1 MLSSFALVSHAR
13 DLSAEARVRAVSD
26 AVALAAAL
34 SSDHAATVA
43 RANHAVLRNITMT
56 DNTHGSV
63 CVDVQVGT
71 TTSRSCAELLTPTLD
86 D

>member
-26 AVALAAAL
+26 AVALAAVV
-34 SSDHAATVA
+34 DPGHGATVA
-43 RANHAVLRNITMT
+43 RANHAVLRNITIT
-56 DNTHGSV
+56 DNTHGTV
-63 CVDVQVGT
+63 CVVVQVGST
-71 TTSRSCAELLTPTLD
+71 TQRSCAELLTPTLD